1 MSCVEEIENYFAAK
15 LCESNHVAGASASIH
30 IDGTVQTVYTGYAC
44 SKSGEKMGRSHLL
57 QCASLSKTVGTAFA
71 IEYLKSK
78 GIDFATTAVNDLL
91 LRLNSN
97 WRIDVAPEA
106 NLPPDTCSQV
116 LLPMLVNH
124 TALGMHYVYGFPII
138 DAVPTCADILNC
150 SPIALE
156 NKYQPLFLARKPGQT
171 FSYSGGGFIVL
182 QYIIELMEGVSVDIL
197 TQEFLRQCDLEG
209 EFFFSYN
216 SIPRSAD
223 DGEFAANLAHGYDAN
238 GREVQ
243 FLQFPSF
250 AAGALCTPSAL
261 GRFLT
266 HLTTA
271 YHNPDGS
278 RGISHSTAK
287 LMLDSLLDC
296 GAMEFMGSQIGLGIF
311 VAEAGRNKICLHQAA
326 NDGFRG
332 TYMYCFDGPDQGKGF
347 VLLLNGDNPAVDVM
361 CDLARFILGP
371 RGLAIKNMDFS
382 VIAQDNTS
390 FDLSST
396 KQETIVNKALR
407 DLVIR
412 GFMPSSPASKL

>member
-1 MSCVEEIENYFAAK
+1 MSIVREIEKNFVAK
-15 LCESNHVAGASASIH
+15 LSESNHVVGVSSSIH
-30 IDGTVQTVYTGYAC
+30 FDGTVQSVYAGHAC
-44 SKSGEKMGRSHLL
+44 LKSGEKMAQSHLL

-78 GIDFATTAVNDLL
+78 GIDFASTSVNDLL
-91 LRLNSN
+91 LSLNSN
-97 WRIDVAPEA
+97 WRIELAPETK
-106 NLPPDTCSQV
+106 LPADTSSQV
-116 LLPMLVNH
+116 MLPMLVNH
-124 TALGMHYVYGFPII
+124 TALGMHYVYGFPITATI
-138 DAVPTCADILNC
+138 PTCADILNS

-156 NKYQPLFLARKPGQT
+156 NKYQPLFLARQPGQS

-182 QYIIELMEGVSVDIL
+182 QYIIELMEGVSVDVA
-197 TQEFLRQCDLEG
+197 TREFLRRCDLEG
-209 EFFFSYN
+209 EFFFSYD
-216 SIPRSAD
+216 SIPRTA
-223 DGEFAANLAHGYDAN
+223 DGEFDANLAHGYTDN
-238 GREVQ
+238 GSEVP

-250 AAGALCTPSAL
+250 AAGALSTPFAL

-271 YHNPDGS
+271 YHNLDGS
-278 RGISHSTAK
+278 GGISQSTAK

-311 VAEAGRNKICLHQAA
+311 VAEAGRNRICLHQAA

-332 TYMYCFDGPDQGKGF
+332 TYMHCFDGPDREKGF
-347 VLLLNGDNPAVDVM
+347 VLLLNGDNAAVDVM

-371 RGLAIKNMDFS
+371 QGLAMKGMDFS
-382 VIAQDNTS
+382 IIAQGNTS

-396 KQETIVNKALR
+396 KQETIVNKALK

-412 GFMPSSPASKL
+412 GFIPSSPASKL